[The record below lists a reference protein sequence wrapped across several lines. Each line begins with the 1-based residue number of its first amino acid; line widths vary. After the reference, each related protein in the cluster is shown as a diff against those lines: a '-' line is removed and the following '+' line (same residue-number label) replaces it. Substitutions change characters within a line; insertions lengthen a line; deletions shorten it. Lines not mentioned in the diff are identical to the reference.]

1 MRFLRYLTAVAFLA
15 CMALP
20 ASAKM
25 VDKVYVFGLAASFN
39 DSLVYITDIFEV
51 DSAYIEDNRT
61 HFLLNRG
68 DYSYQLC
75 NYFRQKGLGDR
86 TCVTYWAMDAKS
98 IEKQYAK
105 VKKLYT
111 EKSKDRYN
119 VQFLTAKDFRYT
131 AVKPAEAQEDAQPAK
146 KEKKDRGR
154 KPEGKRNGNT
164 TPSHG
169 EHPEGGM
176 NGEPR

>member
-1 MRFLRYLTAVAFLA
+1 M
-15 CMALP
+15 
-20 ASAKM
+20 
-25 VDKVYVFGLAASFN
+25 
-39 DSLVYITDIFEV
+39 
-51 DSAYIEDNRT
+51 
-61 HFLLNRG
+61 
-68 DYSYQLC
+68 
-75 NYFRQKGLGDR
+75 GDR

-154 KPEGKRNGNT
+154 KPEGKSNGNT

>member
-68 DYSYQLC
+68 DYSYQLR
-75 NYFRQKGLGDR
+75 NYFRQKGMGRPHMRHLLG
-86 TCVTYWAMDAKS
+86 
-98 IEKQYAK
+98 
-105 VKKLYT
+105 
-111 EKSKDRYN
+111 
-119 VQFLTAKDFRYT
+119 
-131 AVKPAEAQEDAQPAK
+131 
-146 KEKKDRGR
+146 
-154 KPEGKRNGNT
+154 
-164 TPSHG
+164 HG
-169 EHPEGGM
+169 CQVY
-176 NGEPR
+176 

>member
-68 DYSYQLC
+68 DYSYQLR
-75 NYFRQKGLGDR
+75 NYFRQKGMGDR

-131 AVKPAEAQEDAQPAK
+131 AVKLPKRKKTLSRPRKKRKTGAESR
-146 KEKKDRGR
+146 KESATATLHHRMANILK
-154 KPEGKRNGNT
+154 EA
-164 TPSHG
+164 
-169 EHPEGGM
+169 
-176 NGEPR
+176 